1 MFHPRSAMA
10 WVRCQRQR
18 TGGAGSAVALAFAL
32 LVSTSGACAQ
42 SVALQGMLGSKALLI
57 VDGSAPKT
65 VAPGETFKGVKVL
78 STSGDQAQL
87 EVAGRRFGLRVGES
101 PASVGSAGG
110 TPGSGGRI
118 VLTAG
123 SGGHFMTGG
132 RINGQ
137 QVQFMVDTGA
147 TDVALSEDEARRIGL
162 NFRQGVLA
170 RMGTANGVVTVWRLK
185 LASVRVGEVE
195 LHDIDATVV
204 PAGMPFV
211 LLGNSFLGRFQMKRE
226 NELMVLERRY

>member
-1 MFHPRSAMA
+1 MA
-10 WVRCQRQR
+10 WVRRQSQR
-18 TGGAGSAVALAFAL
+18 TGAAGSAVALAFAL
-32 LVSTSGACAQ
+32 LVSASGAGAQ

-57 VDGSAPKT
+57 VDGAAPKT
-65 VAPGETFKGVKVL
+65 VAPGETYKGVKVL
-78 STSGDQAQL
+78 STSGDQAQI
-87 EVAGRRFGLRVGES
+87 EVAGQRFGLRVGES
-101 PASVGSAGG
+101 PASVGSTGG
-110 TPGSGGRI
+110 TSGGGGRI

-123 SGGHFMTGG
+123 SGGHFLTGG

-204 PAGMPFV
+204 PAGMPYV

>member
-1 MFHPRSAMA
+1 MMKYFAALIALSAA
-10 WVRCQRQR
+10 
-18 TGGAGSAVALAFAL
+18 TA
-32 LVSTSGACAQ
+32 ACAQ
-42 SVALQGMLGSKALLI
+42 SVALQGMLGKKALLI

-78 STSGDQAQL
+78 STSGDEAQV
-87 EVAGRRFGLRVGES
+87 EVAGQRFSLHVGES
-101 PASVGSAGG
+101 PASIGSRGEENA
-110 TPGSGGRI
+110 GGRI

-147 TDVALSEDEARRIGL
+147 TDVVLSEAEATRIGL
-162 NFRQGVLA
+162 KYKQGAVG
-170 RMGTANGVVTVWRLK
+170 RMNTANGTVTAWRLK
-185 LASVRVGEVE
+185 LSSVRVGEVE
-195 LHDIDATVV
+195 VHDVDATVS

-211 LLGNSFLGRFQMKRE
+211 LLGNSFLTRFQMKRD
-226 NELMVLERRY
+226 NEQMQLERRY